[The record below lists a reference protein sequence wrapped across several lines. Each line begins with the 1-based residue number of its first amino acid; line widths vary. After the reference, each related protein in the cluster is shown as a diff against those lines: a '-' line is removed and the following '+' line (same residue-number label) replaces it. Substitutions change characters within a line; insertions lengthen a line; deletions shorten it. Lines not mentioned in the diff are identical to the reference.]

1 MIRSMTA
8 FARKQ
13 QQSDWGEIIWE
24 LRSVNH
30 RYLEITVRLPDSLR
44 ALEVETREWI
54 SKHLGR
60 GKLEGHLKFQPD
72 ANTVTPL
79 SLNHPLAQRL
89 LAVTAELEHMMGPGT
104 GLKPID
110 VLCWPGVVEEPELN
124 LEPMKEAILDCLR
137 QTLVELVET
146 REQEGKRTADMILQR
161 CEAMDQWVR
170 VVRKRRPQVVARI
183 REKMLSR
190 LTELPVEADSGRLE
204 QEMAIIAQ
212 RLDVEEELDRLDAH
226 LAEIRAV
233 LQRSEPVGRR
243 LDFLMQELNRE
254 ANTLSSKSADTET
267 TQAAVELKVLIE
279 QMREQVQNIE

>member
-13 QQSDWGEIIWE
+13 KQSDWGAIIWE

-30 RYLEITVRLPDSLR
+30 RYLEMNVRLPDHLR
-44 ALEVETREWI
+44 ALEIEVREWVG
-54 SKHLGR
+54 KRLGR
-60 GKLEGHLKFQPD
+60 GKLECNLKFQ
-72 ANTVTPL
+72 ANTNTLPPL
-79 SLNHPLAQRL
+79 SLNQPLAQRL
-89 LAVTAELEHMMGPGT
+89 LAVTAELEHLMGPDT

-110 VLCWPGVVEEPELN
+110 VLNWPGMVNEPEPD
-124 LEPMKEAILDCLR
+124 LEPIKQTILDSLDEA
-137 QTLVELVET
+137 LVELVTT

-161 CEAMDQWVR
+161 CQSMDQLVHNVR
-170 VVRKRRPQVVARI
+170 IRRPQVVTRL
-183 REKMLSR
+183 REKLLSR
-190 LTELPVEADSGRLE
+190 LTDLPADADPGRLE

-212 RLDVEEELDRLDAH
+212 RMDVEEELDRLDAH

-233 LQRSEPVGRR
+233 LQRREPVGRR

-254 ANTLSSKSADTET
+254 ANTLSSKSGDTET